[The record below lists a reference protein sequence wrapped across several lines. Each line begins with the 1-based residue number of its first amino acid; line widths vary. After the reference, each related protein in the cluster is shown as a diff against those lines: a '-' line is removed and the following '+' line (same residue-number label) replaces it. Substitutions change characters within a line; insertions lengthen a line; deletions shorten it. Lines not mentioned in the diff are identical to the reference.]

1 MLFPLI
7 LHFFL
12 FIFIVDIATVIF
24 HHKMVVVVVYLEAA
38 SRQHVLVAVRFDDS
52 LLIHEILKEAIINQ
66 IRFVFLAKVY

>member
-1 MLFPLI
+1 
-7 LHFFL
+7 
-12 FIFIVDIATVIF
+12 
-24 HHKMVVVVVYLEAA
+24 MVVVVVYLEAA